1 MLKSSNITQQNIT
14 MTSLT
19 YTANNR
25 DGQTW
30 LVADNPY
37 PQWIA
42 ANIYESTINPDWKK
56 FQADHPP
63 ILLTEHL
70 PDGTKVRG
78 DEIEDW
84 WQYYNTDGIW
94 CNEDNTGHA
103 ESIKLGC
110 NTRQV
115 ATLKKMR
122 FEAIGID
129 DEIQSI
135 CDWLSEKYNH
145 DFTAED
151 GRFYK
156 VSRLSI
162 AELIIEYYKSRVKSR
177 EK

>member
-1 MLKSSNITQQNIT
+1 

-30 LVADNPY
+30 LVC
-37 PQWIA
+37 
-42 ANIYESTINPDWKK
+42 PDKP
-56 FQADHPP
+56 D
-63 ILLTEHL
+63 ILLTDHL

-78 DEIEDW
+78 DEIVLEP
-84 WQYYNTDGIW
+84 QYYLSKSDEWIYDTHPEI
-94 CNEDNTGHA
+94 
-103 ESIKLGC
+103 SKKFKSP
-110 NTRQV
+110 TRQV

-122 FEAIGID
+122 FEAVGID
-129 DEIQSI
+129 DEITNI

-162 AELIIEYYKSRVKSR
+162 AELIIKY
-177 EK
+177 EKFKESKVG